1 MSKTQP
7 EPTPEP
13 LPEPTMAQVMQMFAE
28 IARQNAEQMKRGL
41 DVSQEQL
48 KQTKK
53 PSNKRVPLINFQ
65 NPQGQNF
72 YPMPVLKCEVEL
84 PYPQK
89 PNDHAMTW
97 EEVELMNRIEL
108 GAYTIHLHDG
118 TPVVANVIGT
128 RHPSTG
134 VLTKMRFMGPHDDA
148 SGQMRTLYTI
158 ERKPLMPAMTTTLR
172 EMLTQK
178 GIRHDDIL
186 TMAER
191 ERRTTLPATDEDHL
205 PVAVGE

>member
-1 MSKTQP
+1 MKPQP
-7 EPTPEP
+7 DAPPDAT
-13 LPEPTMAQVMQMFAE
+13 PEPTMAQVMAMFAE

-53 PSNKRVPLINFQ
+53 PSNRRVPLISFQ

-72 YPMPVLKCEVEL
+72 YPMPVLKCEVLL
-84 PYPQK
+84 PYPQQ

-108 GAYTIHLHDG
+108 GAYTVHLVDG
-118 TPVVANVIGT
+118 TAVGANVIGT

-134 VLTKMRFMGPHDDA
+134 VVTKMAFMGPHDDA

-158 ERKPLMPAMTTTLR
+158 ERKQLMPALTVTLR

-178 GIRHDDIL
+178 GIRHDDVL

-191 ERRTTLPATDEDHL
+191 ERRCLLPATDADHL